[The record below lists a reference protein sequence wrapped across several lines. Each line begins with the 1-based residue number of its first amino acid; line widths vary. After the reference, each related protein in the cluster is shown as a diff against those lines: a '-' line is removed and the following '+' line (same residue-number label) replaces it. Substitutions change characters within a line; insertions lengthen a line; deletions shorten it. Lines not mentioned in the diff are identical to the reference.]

1 MSPPDLPQ
9 TCDDDG
15 SEDPHAG
22 SIGCASAIPKEQ
34 MNKNI
39 LIFADGTGQAGGL
52 TPDQKLSNI
61 YKLYRACR
69 AGPESCIDQRQQVA
83 FYDAGLGTSQ
93 DGGRFGP
100 ALWRRLL
107 VLWSAATGR
116 GISRNITDCY
126 EALLRLYEPG
136 DRIYLFGFSRGAYT
150 VRCLGGVLNL
160 CGIPTAAIDG
170 GPVPRRG
177 AAARAIAR
185 EAVRDV
191 YEHGAGRDRARFEP
205 ERNELARRFRRKY
218 RSGTDAESNVNPYF
232 IGVFDTVAALGVK
245 GPQRALLLLLLF
257 VLFAGLSFL
266 AAWGASALFGGSRG
280 QWWLVLLT
288 FVTGCSALGMLQSSL
303 RVIHDYPEQGKVR
316 WHLAGWHSG
325 FYDRLLS
332 QKVQYGRHAL
342 AIDEKRAA
350 FSRVEWGQKGNQ
362 PERPGGLDWLPQV
375 WFAGD
380 HSDIGGSYAED
391 ESRVADIA
399 LCWMIGQAQEVPD
412 PILVDRSKLHLFPD
426 PFAMQHCQV
435 AEWNEAMRW
444 LPVKLRPRWKIRSRV
459 EASGAPYHPSVMKRL
474 AASAVLQHDSA
485 RPYRPYAL
493 KFDPALH
500 LYYEGPEDVVG

>member
-1 MSPPDLPQ
+1 
-9 TCDDDG
+9 
-15 SEDPHAG
+15 
-22 SIGCASAIPKEQ
+22 

-100 ALWRRLL
+100 VLWRRLL

-160 CGIPTAAIDG
+160 CGIPTAAVDG
-170 GPVPRRG
+170 GPAPRRG

-191 YEHGAGRDRARFEP
+191 YEHGAGRDRAKFEP
-205 ERNELARRFRRKY
+205 ERNELARRFRHKY

-245 GPQRALLLLLLF
+245 GPQRALLWLLLL
-257 VLFAGLSFL
+257 
-266 AAWGASALFGGSRG
+266 
-280 QWWLVLLT
+280 
-288 FVTGCSALGMLQSSL
+288 
-303 RVIHDYPEQGKVR
+303 
-316 WHLAGWHSG
+316 
-325 FYDRLLS
+325 
-332 QKVQYGRHAL
+332 
-342 AIDEKRAA
+342 
-350 FSRVEWGQKGNQ
+350 
-362 PERPGGLDWLPQV
+362 
-375 WFAGD
+375 
-380 HSDIGGSYAED
+380 
-391 ESRVADIA
+391 
-399 LCWMIGQAQEVPD
+399 
-412 PILVDRSKLHLFPD
+412 
-426 PFAMQHCQV
+426 
-435 AEWNEAMRW
+435 
-444 LPVKLRPRWKIRSRV
+444 
-459 EASGAPYHPSVMKRL
+459 
-474 AASAVLQHDSA
+474 AVLT
-485 RPYRPYAL
+485 PT
-493 KFDPALH
+493 
-500 LYYEGPEDVVG
+500 EN